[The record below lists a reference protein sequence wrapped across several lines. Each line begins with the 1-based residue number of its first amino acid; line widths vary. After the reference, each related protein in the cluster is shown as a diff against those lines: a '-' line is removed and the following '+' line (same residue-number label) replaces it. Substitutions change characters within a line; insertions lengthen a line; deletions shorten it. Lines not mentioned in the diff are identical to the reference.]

1 MKRILVFGGLL
12 LTLLLPA
19 QLVQA
24 QPVLK
29 WYAFSQQSTPGM
41 IPARVP
47 RENGQPEIETPRVRT
62 TYYIYVSLQPTAK
75 ISLEK
80 VWIGGKQYKAS
91 FAPVDSTPVVNY
103 TYTAGSSVETTVM
116 VPRTKLQV
124 MQLVVDEV
132 ISQPDFK
139 PSVQVSKMISKS
151 ALVVSY
157 RYKGKLYYSY
167 TAKIKALTPQAYM

>member
-1 MKRILVFGGLL
+1 MKKLLVLGLICL
-12 LTLLLPA
+12 A

-29 WYAFSQQSTPGM
+29 WYAFSQVSTPGM
-41 IPARVP
+41 IPAKVP
-47 RENGQPEIETPRVRT
+47 REDGQPAVETPRFNT
-62 TYYIYVSLQPTAK
+62 TYYIYVSMQPTSS

-80 VWIGGKQYKAS
+80 VWIGGKQYKTY

-103 TYTAGSSVETTVM
+103 HYGIGNKVDITTM

-124 MQLVVDEV
+124 LQLVVQEE
-132 ISQPDFK
+132 ISQPDYK
-139 PSVQVSKMISKS
+139 PTPVVSKMIGKS
-151 ALVVSY
+151 ALVISY

-167 TAKIKALTPQAYM
+167 ISKFKELLPQAYI

>member
-1 MKRILVFGGLL
+1 MKRILVSGGLL

-19 QLVQA
+19 QLVQS
-24 QPVLK
+24 QLVLK

-41 IPARVP
+41 IPVRVP
-47 RENGQPEIETPRVRT
+47 RENGQPDIETPHVRT

-80 VWIGGKQYKAS
+80 VWIGGKQYKAN
-91 FAPVDSTPVVNY
+91 FAPVDSTPVVNHV
-103 TYTAGSSVETTVM
+103 YTAGSKVETTVL
-116 VPRTKLQV
+116 VPRTKQQV
-124 MQLVVDEV
+124 LQLVVDEE

-139 PSVQVSKMISKS
+139 PTFQVGKMISKS